1 MATMNISLPDEM
13 KAWVDEQ
20 VACGRYANASDA
32 VRDFIRR
39 DKAATAKLQAMVD
52 EGLSSGVSPLSLD
65 EIIAESR
72 RRALARIEDLAA
84 EVAQAAKDAA
94 A

>member
-1 MATMNISLPDEM
+1 
-13 KAWVDEQ
+13 
-20 VACGRYANASDA
+20 
-32 VRDFIRR
+32 
-39 DKAATAKLQAMVD
+39 MVD